1 MELDKVEQSGTKQL
15 VAAAIAI
22 IAPQARRKPLER
34 CALDEPADIRVGAT
48 PIRRLI
54 DGPAEAHR
62 KWQAPH
68 LADATAARFM
78 AVFVGTNVSGR
89 CSEGEASIKFYSAN
103 KLSSSERHNS
113 NEELN
118 HRRLI

>member
-78 AVFVGTNVSGR
+78 AVFVGAVPR
-89 CSEGEASIKFYSAN
+89 ERL
-103 KLSSSERHNS
+103 LSSFI
-113 NEELN
+113 
-118 HRRLI
+118 RRTSCPQASDTTQMKSSIIVV